1 MKSPCDGNGAGV
13 GKTPFHLTWGTMKE
27 KDFIDKM
34 GSFYKGDAVHRE
46 PDPKKRYHQ
55 LLIRYRDGM
64 KHRVNWGDIDPIAI
78 RQYVE
83 WRLARE
89 CPQP

>member
-1 MKSPCDGNGAGV
+1 MMNHGNGNGDGAE
-13 GKTPFHLTWGTMKE
+13 KTPFHLTWGTLKE
-27 KDFIDKM
+27 KDFIDKL
-34 GSFYKGDAVHRE
+34 GSFYKGDAVQRE

-55 LLIRYRDGM
+55 LLIRYREGM

-78 RQYVE
+78 KQYVE

-89 CPQP
+89 CLKP

>member
-1 MKSPCDGNGAGV
+1 MKNSGNGNGDGA
-13 GKTPFHLTWGTMKE
+13 GKTPFHLTWGTLKE

-34 GSFYKGDAVHRE
+34 GSFYTGNAIQRE
-46 PDPKKRYHQ
+46 PDPKKRHYQ
-55 LLIRYRDGM
+55 LLIRYREGM

-78 RQYVE
+78 KQYVE